1 MRAVPAIL
9 GTPDIKTLVKDI
21 AEELAELDGSIA
33 LDNKINHVLATVSC
47 HGSVRAGRKLNS
59 DEMNA
64 LLRDM
69 EVTPRSGQ
77 CNHGR
82 PTWVKLDLSDIERL
96 FGRS

>member
-1 MRAVPAIL
+1 MGLIIESFGEGAVVVRAVPAIL

-47 HGSVRAGRKLNS
+47 HGSVRAEKLNS

-64 LLRDM
+64 LLRYGSD
-69 EVTPRSGQ
+69 PRSDQ
-77 CNHGR
+77 CNHG
-82 PTWVKLDLSDIERL
+82 
-96 FGRS
+96 